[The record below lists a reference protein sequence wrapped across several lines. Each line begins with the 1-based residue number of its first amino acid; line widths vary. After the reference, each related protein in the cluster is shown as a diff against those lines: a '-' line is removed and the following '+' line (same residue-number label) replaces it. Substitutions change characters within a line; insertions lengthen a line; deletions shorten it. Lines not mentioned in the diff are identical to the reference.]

1 MIVLILE
8 HIPRT
13 PGRIIFMKLH
23 CFMSVCGHMWSE
35 AYALPELPMASIHP
49 SVSS

>member
-13 PGRIIFMKLH
+13 PGRIISMKLH
-23 CFMSVCGHMWSE
+23 CFMSVCGF
-35 AYALPELPMASIHP
+35 L
-49 SVSS
+49 